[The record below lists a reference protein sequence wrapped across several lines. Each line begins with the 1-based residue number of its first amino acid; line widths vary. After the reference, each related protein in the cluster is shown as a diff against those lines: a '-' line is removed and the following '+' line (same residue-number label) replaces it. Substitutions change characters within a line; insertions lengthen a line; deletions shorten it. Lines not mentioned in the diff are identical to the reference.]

1 MGQDVVQSCY
11 NLRMYLETLRVY
23 MKTPLVSTEEDEQP
37 AEEGFDFVD
46 VSTVYPGVY
55 EQEINSARQELAS
68 VNPNIEGAI
77 GQLSVP

>member
-1 MGQDVVQSCY
+1 MGREVVQSHH

-23 MKTPLVSTEEDEQP
+23 MKTPLVPTEEDEQP

-55 EQEINSARQELAS
+55 KQEINPARQELAP
-68 VNPNIEGAI
+68 VDPNIEGAI
-77 GQLSVP
+77 G